1 MEDCENKKVII
12 RRGDYEKIRYVTI
25 QPFVIDWTKVTKP
38 IYQKQGNLFIG
49 LKDYLHP
56 GETIRVGVNKTLYR
70 IIRDEKIVVP
80 IGYFFRIVKL
90 DDEEFSPNEIENS
103 INAKVR
109 ITSRNN
115 TIIEDVLFNKPK
127 C

>member
-12 RRGDYEKIRYVTI
+12 RRGDDEKPLYVFI
-25 QPFVIDWTKVTKP
+25 QPFVIDWTTVTKP
-38 IYQKQGNLFIG
+38 IFQKQGKIFIG
-49 LKDYLHP
+49 LRDYLQP
-56 GETIRVGVNKTLYR
+56 GETIRVGANKTLYR
-70 IIRDEKIVVP
+70 IRRDEKVAAS
-80 IGYFFRIVKL
+80 IGYVFQIVKL
-90 DDEEFSPNEIENS
+90 DDEDFSLDEIENS
-103 INAKVR
+103 KNAKVR